1 MDGWRGVMKHGLGI
15 PILLAL
21 CAAALAADPP
31 AAASAKTPDAAP
43 RKAAKPLD
51 LRIGDIR
58 KYMMPKDFEA
68 AVQAPDAE
76 RDAVVVRARRELLP
90 MKSLEPVPGGLFA
103 PFWMLANPTQAWRA
117 LAPDV
122 NAKAAGPPEV
132 VPKPEFRWGP

>member
-1 MDGWRGVMKHGLGI
+1 MDDWRDVMKHGPGI
-15 PILLAL
+15 LILPAL

-31 AAASAKTPDAAP
+31 PAAPAASADAT
-43 RKAAKPLD
+43 RKAAAKPLD
-51 LRIGDIR
+51 LRVGDIR

-68 AVQAPDAE
+68 AVQAPDADQ
-76 RDAVVVRARRELLP
+76 DAVVVRGRRELLP

-117 LAPDV
+117 LVPDV

>member
-1 MDGWRGVMKHGLGI
+1 MDGWSGVMKHGFGI
-15 PILLAL
+15 PILLAF

-31 AAASAKTPDAAP
+31 PAVRGKSPEPA
-43 RKAAKPLD
+43 RKAAAKPLD
-51 LRIGDIR
+51 LRVGDIR

-68 AVQAPDAE
+68 AVQAPDADQ
-76 RDAVVVRARRELLP
+76 DAVVVRGKRELLP

-117 LAPDV
+117 LVPDV
-122 NAKAAGPPEV
+122 NAKAAGPPDV